1 MNSKLVLGTTQF
13 GMDYGIKNVR
23 GKIPKEELSKIL
35 TTAHSYKITTLDTA
49 YTYGDAEKIIG
60 EVMEEKSIN
69 FNIISKLPVCN
80 ENESLKIFE
89 ESISNLKV
97 TKLYGYLIH
106 HIQHF
111 LKHPNIWDVMLK
123 LKKQGKV

>member
-1 MNSKLVLGTTQF
+1 MTSKLVLGTTQF

-69 FNIISKLPVCN
+69 FNIISTLPVCN
-80 ENESLKIFE
+80 ENEGLKIFE
-89 ESISNLKV
+89 ESVSNLKV
-97 TKLYGYLIH
+97 TKL
-106 HIQHF
+106 
-111 LKHPNIWDVMLK
+111 
-123 LKKQGKV
+123 